1 MSPPSQCSRPT
12 ARSMTG
18 SRTLPSLGSRP
29 TARST
34 TRSKTLPFLGSRS
47 TTRSKTLPWQ
57 CSSPMAQAVRSSRFS
72 SRLQSLNRRVFVH
85 YTASA
90 PGSPTAALQLVRRL
104 RAAGFT
110 VEGRAVEFPIPED
123 SIRYFFNGDRDEAE
137 AVSAQL
143 RGRVPGGTVPIV
155 DFTSHEPKPRQGHLE
170 VWLGG
175 LRQLRADPGRARSI
189 PMTSLTS
196 RRGRREPSDD
206 SHPRQQPD
214 PSLADRHRLA
224 DRDLRPGVLL
234 AGLART
240 ARRYSRGL

>member
-1 MSPPSQCSRPT
+1 MLAADGAVDDGVEDAAVPGLATDGAVDDEVEDAAVPGL
-12 ARSMTG
+12 AVDDEVEN
-18 SRTLPSLGSRP
+18 
-29 TARST
+29 
-34 TRSKTLPFLGSRS
+34 
-47 TTRSKTLPWQ
+47 LPWQ
-57 CSSPMAQAVRSSRFS
+57 CSSPMAQAVRSSRILVKTS
-72 SRLQSLNRRVFVH
+72 ISEPRVFVH

-155 DFTSHEPKPRQGHLE
+155 DFTSYEPKPRQGHLE

-175 LRQLRADPGRARSI
+175 
-189 PMTSLTS
+189 
-196 RRGRREPSDD
+196 
-206 SHPRQQPD
+206 
-214 PSLADRHRLA
+214 
-224 DRDLRPGVLL
+224 
-234 AGLART
+234 
-240 ARRYSRGL
+240 